1 MNDTLNDAVTWLND
15 PLNWTN
21 PGGVF
26 ERVVEHLW
34 LSALAVLLGCLI
46 AWPIGVWIGHSG
58 RAGGLVVA
66 VSNVTRAVPTLA
78 LLSLLPL
85 TALGFGAPS
94 VVPALAVFA
103 IPPLLA
109 TACNGVRDADPDARD
124 AAYGMGLSSRQVLW
138 RVELPLAVPQLASG
152 FRTAAVQVVATA
164 TLAALVNG
172 GGLGIIIAQGFGLG
186 MGMGGGQILAGGVL
200 VAVLALSVEGILALA
215 EKLLTPRSLR
225 PAR

>member
-1 MNDTLNDAVTWLND
+1 MGDTISQAIAWLND

-21 PGGVF
+21 PQGII
-26 ERVVEHLW
+26 ELLLQHLW

-46 AWPIGVWIGHSG
+46 AWPLGIWVGHTG
-58 RAGGLVVA
+58 RGGGLTVA

-109 TACNGVRDADPDARD
+109 TAYNGVRDADADARD
-124 AAYGMGLSSRQVLW
+124 AAYGMGLSGRQVLW

-172 GGLGIIIAQGFGLG
+172 GGLGLIISRGFGLG
-186 MGMGGGQILAGGVL
+186 MSVGGGQILAGGIL
-200 VAVLALSVEGILALA
+200 VALVALVIEGLLALL
-215 EKLLTPRSLR
+215 EKMLTPRSLR

>member
-1 MNDTLNDAVTWLND
+1 MGDTISQAIAWLND

-21 PGGVF
+21 PQGVIDLLI
-26 ERVVEHLW
+26 EHLW

-46 AWPIGVWIGHSG
+46 AWPLGIWVGHTG
-58 RAGGLVVA
+58 RGGGLTVA

-109 TACNGVRDADPDARD
+109 TAYNGVRDADADARD
-124 AAYGMGLSSRQVLW
+124 AAYGMGLSGRQVLW

-172 GGLGIIIAQGFGLG
+172 GGLGLIISRGFGLG
-186 MGMGGGQILAGGVL
+186 MSVGGGQILAGGIL
-200 VAVLALSVEGILALA
+200 VALVALVIEGLLALVE
-215 EKLLTPRSLR
+215 KVLTPRSLR